1 MARTAKYKQMCVL
14 LFYVQTKVIYKSD
27 IVCKQ
32 VMTDPKGNIEFCGP
46 EARRT
51 LRVKVKQSSL
61 FPMVLGPRVVLLLL
75 GPSRMTRKKTAGKND
90 RAKSRGREAREAKGG
105 TTTSSASARRTI

>member
-1 MARTAKYKQMCVL
+1 
-14 LFYVQTKVIYKSD
+14 
-27 IVCKQ
+27 
-32 VMTDPKGNIEFCGP
+32 MTDPKGNIEFCLP

-61 FPMVLGPRVVLLLL
+61 FPMVLGLRVVLLLL
-75 GPSRMTRKKTAGKND
+75 GLSRMTRKKTAGKND
-90 RAKSRGREAREAKGG
+90 RAKSRGEAREAKGG